1 MSGHAS
7 GQRANDMVAP
17 LEHPAIKWL
26 LIIIVFIASFHAA
39 WKALEYI
46 NRVPNPVPRLDYE
59 REEPELAPQKSPAI
73 LVVDRSL
80 RFPLKGARL

>member
-1 MSGHAS
+1 
-7 GQRANDMVAP
+7 MVAP

-26 LIIIVFIASFHAA
+26 LIIIAFIASFHAA

-59 REEPELAPQKSPAI
+59 REEPELPPQKSPAI
-73 LVVDRSL
+73 LVEDRSL
-80 RFPLKGARL
+80 RFPLKGAHL